1 MAGVVLAWHWR
12 GSVKATARDGEGG
25 LERAG
30 VGAAMQANCE
40 YWLDS

>member
-25 LERAG
+25 ERAG

-40 YWLDS
+40 YWLDI